1 MDVPESNPSIPAERP
16 SWSARHSIKNRAR
29 DGLVSILAVFV
40 VVATHFVY
48 PVAVMQFTAGLS
60 LTLVGI
66 GALVMALLSV
76 VLVAVGLTMF
86 ILGILD
92 STSFSRQNISVKSW
106 PWIFAIPSVLGILL
120 LLSSKSWIH
129 LAPQNSVFTQVSSFS
144 PTSASW
150 LVGFVTVLV
159 VVTEFASG
167 AVVDFSSSRERE
179 AVRKTAHGGNKKKIG
194 RQTENRILRDDVR
207 PLLDR
212 VEAELRF
219 DWQNPPAIGFE
230 AVGGFNEEKD
240 EIYRRVIH
248 PLKSEKE
255 AYKRFRVS
263 PPTGILLYGPP
274 GTGKTHLARAIAG
287 ELGSPYVELSQ
298 ADLTSK
304 WINES
309 PSKVRRLFEEAESF
323 DSSVIFIDEID
334 GLVRARDSNGHNEDS
349 KVVSEFLARLAEE
362 ATNYLIIAATNRPDQ
377 MDSAILRPGRFDEQF
392 EIGVPDA
399 KGREEIFKVQLR
411 GRRPSLSDSDFRVL
425 GERTDG
431 YTAAD
436 IASVVER
443 AALNAAER
451 DADNITLDDLTSHF
465 Y

>member
-66 GALVMALLSV
+66 GLFLGLLIGIFV
-76 VLVAVGLTMF
+76 IPIVGTTF
-86 ILGILD
+86 AIEIANV
-92 STSFSRQNISVKSW
+92 TSRGQPKTGWGW
-106 PWIFAIPSVLGILL
+106 PGYFAIPSVIAFWIYVISFNWIESILQNLHLIHSFPEEGLNLGGWLILASTVLL
-120 LLSSKSWIH
+120 LGTEFKMGLYGLQDDLKSRNDVAGSDKNGETISSKSRVEDTKSLEAYDTEEYVFSW
-129 LAPQNSVFTQVSSFS
+129 QNH
-144 PTSASW
+144 P
-150 LVGFVTVLV
+150 
-159 VVTEFASG
+159 
-167 AVVDFSSSRERE
+167 
-179 AVRKTAHGGNKKKIG
+179 KIG
-194 RQTENRILRDDVR
+194 FSD
-207 PLLDR
+207 
-212 VEAELRF
+212 
-219 DWQNPPAIGFE
+219 
-230 AVGGFNEEKD
+230 VGGMHEVKD
-240 EIYRRVIH
+240 NIFRLIINPRIN
-248 PLKSEKE
+248 PSS
-255 AYKRFRVS
+255 AYERFRVS

-298 ADLTSK
+298 ADLTSM

-309 PSKVRRLFEEAESF
+309 PAKIRTLFEEAESF

-334 GLVRARDSNGHNEDS
+334 GLVRARDASGHNEDS
-349 KVVSEFLARLAEE
+349 KVVSEFLARLAQED
-362 ATNYLIIAATNRPDQ
+362 TNYLIIAATNRPDQ
-377 MDSAILRPGRFDEQF
+377 LDSAILRPGRFDEQF

-399 KGREEIFKVQLR
+399 RGREEIFKVQLR
-411 GRRPSLSDSDFRVL
+411 GRRPSLSDSDFKVL

-451 DADNITLDDLTSHF
+451 DAANITLDDLTSHL